1 MSNQCKDLD
10 KLSTDRKWDDV
21 FHCLKIDVNST
32 IELGNLKVSQIG
44 EQSDKWLD
52 DYKATMNSLE
62 VILAIILLF
71 DQIFYILLVWYLICF
86 AIKFIRYR
94 GLRTLCQLTK
104 RFYSLEKKIKNQ
116 NKSKPLT
123 TRKKTIT
130 FAKGAFDN
138 SKY

>member
-52 DYKATMNSLE
+52 DYKATMNSL
-62 VILAIILLF
+62 VLNMFCNKI
-71 DQIFYILLVWYLICF
+71 Y
-86 AIKFIRYR
+86 
-94 GLRTLCQLTK
+94 TL
-104 RFYSLEKKIKNQ
+104 S
-116 NKSKPLT
+116 
-123 TRKKTIT
+123 
-130 FAKGAFDN
+130 GAEDVMPVD
-138 SKY
+138 